1 MYYGV
6 VIMGVKNKGFV
17 LMETIVVIS
26 VLCVVL
32 VVLYAA
38 YSSLIS
44 SVHKKSLYDNTE
56 YLYKTSVIRK
66 ELEADENVVN
76 VYKSGEPYIYCSD
89 LLSKN
94 TNSIKSCTST
104 SDLFEFMKVKGVY
117 FSSWDLKGDTSNYEV
132 LEATTQRYLRSLDPK
147 HIEDAYRIIVMFSS
161 ENSEDENEYEYA
173 SLRFGSRG

>member
-1 MYYGV
+1 MRR
-6 VIMGVKNKGFV
+6 NSKGFV

-56 YLYKTSVIRK
+56 YLYKASVIRK
-66 ELEADENVVN
+66 HLESDESLTSA
-76 VYKSGEPYIYCSD
+76 YKSREPYIYCSD
-89 LLSKN
+89 LLAQSSS
-94 TNSIKSCTST
+94 SINSCTS
-104 SDLFEFMKVKGVY
+104 SSELFEFMKVKGIY
-117 FSSWDLKGDTSNYEV
+117 FTSWDVSGDTSNYEN

-147 HIEDAYRIIVMFSS
+147 HIDGAYRLIVMFSS
-161 ENSEDENEYEYA
+161 ENSEDENEFEYA